1 MIKIQDV
8 NKGENY
14 YIITFTDSLEA
25 YGVLVTLVDKRP
37 VYVEFMEFAKNK
49 QDLVVITEEDSPE
62 EYKRLKEKYFDVI
75 MDSIQKE

>member
-14 YIITFTDSLEA
+14 YTITFTDGLEA

-75 MDSIQKE
+75 LESIQKE

>member
-14 YIITFTDSLEA
+14 YTITFTDGLEA

-75 MDSIQKE
+75 MESIQKE